1 MIINLLILISWM
13 VVPMRASD
21 TSLVLPSEVK
31 SALPADDI
39 NLALRRTADQLLR
52 AVGDTTSLIPPVEQT
67 DARTWRV
74 YVNQSFE
81 YKYLAPILQASLDQY
96 QITQPYQVTVREC
109 ATSTIDLGYHQKDLL
124 RDSII
129 PCGTRV
135 MPEGCHY
142 IEVTFTGPQ
151 SVKSFWAGNNK
162 FIFALIFLLLMG
174 GVITWWQLNRRRSK
188 TLDSSLN
195 GHEAKWIPFGQSS
208 LHVSSPILNSGGI
221 RHQLTYREAKLLRLF
236 ATHPGELLERDQ
248 ILQQVWEDEGV
259 QVTRSVDVFVSR
271 LRKKLVADPSIGIV
285 AVHGVGYK
293 LELKTA

>member
-1 MIINLLILISWM
+1 MLIFWM
-13 VVPMRASD
+13 VVPVRASD
-21 TSLVLPSEVK
+21 SALVSPSEIK
-31 SALPADDI
+31 SSLPADDI

-52 AVGDTTSLIPPVEQT
+52 AVGDTSTRILPVEQT
-67 DARTWRV
+67 NERTWRV
-74 YVNQSFE
+74 FVNQSFE

-96 QITQPYQVTVREC
+96 EIKQPYQVTVREC
-109 ATSTIDLGYHQKDLL
+109 ETSVIDLGYHQKDLL
-124 RDSII
+124 KDSII

-142 IEVTFTGPQ
+142 IEVTFTGPK

-162 FIFALIFLLLMG
+162 FIFALIFLLLIG
-174 GVITWWQLNRRRSK
+174 GVITWWQLNRRRAK
-188 TLDSSLN
+188 TLDTTLN

-259 QVTRSVDVFVSR
+259 QVTRSVDVFISR